1 VAFRLADETS
11 NPPPPPSTSDND
23 NEPSIAQIPQSSSKR
38 RRYSN
43 SSTNSYGG
51 PQTQTTHGRP
61 SKKRRGTE
69 VDDNMRFEGQS
80 SNAEDTTTS
89 SNGNVPNGSSG
100 KSNSNGAHDMT
111 TRPSGPFFGHDREEV
126 TRILIQSL
134 TDLGYHGAATS
145 LSRESGYELENP
157 SVAAFRD
164 AILSGEWTEAEALLF
179 GSSQEDGE
187 GGVTLKDDGHK
198 QNRWSGGSASRGSQQ
213 GLPLSESANKKEM
226 LFEIRQQKYLEFLE
240 QRDIGSA
247 LTVLRTELT
256 PNHTDT
262 QHLHEITG

>member
-1 VAFRLADETS
+1 
-11 NPPPPPSTSDND
+11 
-23 NEPSIAQIPQSSSKR
+23 
-38 RRYSN
+38 
-43 SSTNSYGG
+43 
-51 PQTQTTHGRP
+51 
-61 SKKRRGTE
+61 
-69 VDDNMRFEGQS
+69 MREGQS
-80 SNAEDTTTS
+80 STAEDTTTS
-89 SNGNVPNGSSG
+89 SNGNVEPNGSSG
-100 KSNSNGAHDMT
+100 KANSNGIHDIA

-134 TDLGYHGAATS
+134 TDLGYHGAASS

-179 GSSQEDGE
+179 GSSHEPTQEDGE
-187 GGVTLKDDGHK
+187 GGVTLKNHGDK
-198 QNRWSGGSASRGSQQ
+198 QNRWSGGSTTRGSQQ

>member
-1 VAFRLADETS
+1 
-11 NPPPPPSTSDND
+11 
-23 NEPSIAQIPQSSSKR
+23 
-38 RRYSN
+38 
-43 SSTNSYGG
+43 
-51 PQTQTTHGRP
+51 
-61 SKKRRGTE
+61 
-69 VDDNMRFEGQS
+69 MR
-80 SNAEDTTTS
+80 S
-89 SNGNVPNGSSG
+89 SNGDVEPNGSSG
-100 KSNSNGAHDMT
+100 KADSNGTHDMT
-111 TRPSGPFFGHDREEV
+111 TRPTGPFFGHDREEV

-164 AILSGEWTEAEALLF
+164 AILSGEWNEAEALLF
-179 GSSQEDGE
+179 GSSSQEDGE
-187 GGVTLKDDGHK
+187 GGGVTLKDVGGMHTQD
-198 QNRWSGGSASRGSQQ
+198 RWAGRHATRGSQQ